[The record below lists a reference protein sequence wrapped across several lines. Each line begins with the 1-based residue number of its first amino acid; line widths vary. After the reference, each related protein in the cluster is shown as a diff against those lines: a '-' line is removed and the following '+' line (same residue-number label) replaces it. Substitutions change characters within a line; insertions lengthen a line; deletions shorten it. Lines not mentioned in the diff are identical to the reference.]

1 MNCRGSVRATWFAD
15 ITSAGLQKIDSVSR
29 FTAVMAAAVH
39 DDPTLDWYDF
49 FSRLLAARLKQIP
62 VMIDQHDVGQAK
74 KDSHE
79 AD

>member
-1 MNCRGSVRATWFAD
+1 
-15 ITSAGLQKIDSVSR
+15 
-29 FTAVMAAAVH
+29 MAAAVH